1 MSDTQAP
8 TISADLELR
17 ITGKGNNNPE
27 DCRLDMYFS
36 RSDSSEYDNLLATAD
51 ITIPYNELRQDTLDP
66 AAYGARLTN
75 TLFADP
81 MVLGKYY
88 YATGVASG
96 AGALRVRLSIDERL
110 PQLHQLRWEK
120 LLTPDNPTADPTQR
134 STFATSRQTPFSRY
148 LSGRDWIEP
157 RLLPRPDM
165 RALVVV
171 ANPSNIER
179 YNMAT
184 IDVDAE
190 AARIRYSMGDTIA
203 ITPIPSGGYASLT
216 RINNSLIEKH
226 YPILYLVAHG
236 GMIEGTPYL
245 WLEKPDGT
253 ADVVEAG
260 RLVTILRD
268 LGDKRPQL
276 IVLASCQSASSGDH
290 PTVNATNPDP
300 NSDLDKDNPLLALG
314 PQLAQAGIPAV
325 LAMQGKITIHTVES
339 FMPTFFRQLQQDGQI
354 DRAVAEARGV
364 VRTHGDWWMPV
375 LFMRVREGRMWQ
387 EDSGKGNGG
396 DPPMTRPTAQATA
409 FSINQDKISERKLR
423 EKMTAVFQIQD
434 LDTLCH
440 NVQDMLRDA
449 DIDLPVDMERVGNR
463 GGREHQILNLI
474 GYLRQRGYLNYLIQA
489 VLEMRPDSLTIDDI
503 RRGR

>member
-1 MSDTQAP
+1 
-8 TISADLELR
+8 
-17 ITGKGNNNPE
+17 
-27 DCRLDMYFS
+27 MYFS
-36 RSDSSEYDNLLATAD
+36 RSDSNEYDRLLASAD
-51 ITIPYNELRQDTLDP
+51 ITIPYNELRQERLDP
-66 AAYGARLTN
+66 ADYGARLTQ
-75 TLFADP
+75 TLFADQT
-81 MVLGKYY
+81 VLGKYH

-110 PQLHQLRWEK
+110 PQLHQLLWEK
-120 LLTPDNPTADPTQR
+120 LLTPDNPTAAPAQR

-148 LSGRDWIEP
+148 LSGKDWIEP
-157 RLLPRPDM
+157 RLLPRPAM

-171 ANPSNIER
+171 ANPTNIEQ

-184 IDVDAE
+184 IDVQAE
-190 AARIRYSMGDTIA
+190 AARIQYSMRESIA
-203 ITPIPSGGYASLT
+203 VTTLTSGGYASLT
-216 RINNSLIEKH
+216 MINNSLIEQH

-260 RLVTILRD
+260 KLVTILRD
-268 LGDKRPQL
+268 LGNKRPQL

-290 PTVNATNPDP
+290 PTVNNTNPAPD
-300 NSDLDKDNPLLALG
+300 SDTNTDTDNALLALG

-325 LAMQGKITIHTVES
+325 LAMQGKITIKTVES

-354 DRAVAEARGV
+354 DQAVAEARGL
-364 VRTHGDWWMPV
+364 VRDHNDWWMPV

-387 EDSGKGNGG
+387 EGSGEGNQG
-396 DPPMTRPTAQATA
+396 DPPMTKTTAKATA
-409 FSINQDKISERKLR
+409 FSINQEEISERKLR

-440 NVQDMLRDA
+440 NVQEML
-449 DIDLPVDMERVGNR
+449 IDDGKDFSVNMELVGNT
-463 GGREHQILNLI
+463 GGRENQILKLI
-474 GYLRQRGYLNYLIQA
+474 GYLKRQGYLNYLIQA